1 MRSKPF
7 IIALLVVIASISGFA
22 QAAEQPAPE
31 LTLIS
36 NVNIFDGKTEKLH
49 KNMHVLVKDNL
60 IETVSNEPLAVVQT
74 DNVTMID
81 GGGRTLIP
89 GLTDAHVHI
98 MWNDDI
104 EDLIYNAPEGYSGVL
119 AAVNARNMLLRGFTT
134 VRDCGGPSFG
144 LKRAIDGGYVEGP
157 RILPSG
163 AFISQSS
170 GHGDYDTRMF
180 YLSPHFTGQ
189 IDKAY
194 IRGWTV
200 IADGVPEVQKAARE
214 ILRSGATQIKIFG
227 SGSITGAHDPLD
239 VTEYTLEELK
249 AIVKETEKWGTY
261 AAIHAYSAESI
272 MNAIEAGVR
281 SIEHAL
287 FASEEAMRLMKE
299 RDLFFSTQF
308 FAFSLTP
315 EQAGMTGE
323 AANKYL
329 EAQAGAESGYKLAKK
344 VGVKMTWGT
353 DILGSMEL
361 ANMQSQEFVARS
373 KYFTGY
379 EILQQ
384 TTQINVELFELSGK
398 RHPYQDGPLGVIE
411 TGAYADLLIVDGNP
425 LKDITLLA
433 DPEKNLKLIMKDG
446 KIYKNTVQ

>member
-60 IETVSNEPLAVVQT
+60 IETVSNEPLAVIQT

-144 LKRAIDGGYVEGP
+144 LKRAIDAGYVEGP

-214 ILRSGATQIKIFG
+214 ILRSGAT
-227 SGSITGAHDPLD
+227 
-239 VTEYTLEELK
+239 
-249 AIVKETEKWGTY
+249 
-261 AAIHAYSAESI
+261 
-272 MNAIEAGVR
+272 
-281 SIEHAL
+281 
-287 FASEEAMRLMKE
+287 
-299 RDLFFSTQF
+299 
-308 FAFSLTP
+308 
-315 EQAGMTGE
+315 
-323 AANKYL
+323 
-329 EAQAGAESGYKLAKK
+329 
-344 VGVKMTWGT
+344 
-353 DILGSMEL
+353 
-361 ANMQSQEFVARS
+361 
-373 KYFTGY
+373 
-379 EILQQ
+379 
-384 TTQINVELFELSGK
+384 
-398 RHPYQDGPLGVIE
+398 
-411 TGAYADLLIVDGNP
+411 
-425 LKDITLLA
+425 
-433 DPEKNLKLIMKDG
+433 
-446 KIYKNTVQ
+446 